1 VVGPGG
7 DLAGVVLASQLARL
21 PAGDRNRLRLG
32 QVALAVPPGYLAG
45 PDDPAGPLLTR
56 RPLGGQV
63 AAVVLDGGHVMGL
76 VTAGDLRRALR
87 WRTLA
92 WAGHEPGTP

>member
-1 VVGPGG
+1 
-7 DLAGVVLASQLARL
+7 
-21 PAGDRNRLRLG
+21 
-32 QVALAVPPGYLAG
+32 VALAVPPGYRAA

-63 AAVVLDGGHVMGL
+63 AAVVLDGGRVMGL
-76 VTAGDLRRALR
+76 VTVGDLRRALR

-92 WAGHEPGTP
+92 RARP